1 MEHYTEFLPIRR
13 ADMEARGWDQLDFVV
28 VGGDAYVDHPSFGT
42 AIISR
47 LLEAEGY
54 KVGVLAQPRY
64 TDCED
69 FKRFGKPK
77 YGFFIG
83 GGNVDSMV
91 SHYSVAKIPRAE
103 DEYSPGGKGG
113 ARPDRSATVYTRLAK
128 QAYPDLPVI
137 LGGLEAS
144 LRRFAHYDYWLD
156 TVLPSIAEDSGA
168 DIISFG
174 MGEHQTV
181 EIARRLA
188 AGEPVESITDVDGTC
203 YLTDFD
209 HLPER
214 YVECAGFKKVASD
227 KVAYAKA
234 CRIQMDNQ
242 DVVSGQ
248 IIVQK
253 QSEKYLVQNIPAK
266 PLVRWELDKVY
277 ALPYPRRYHP
287 IYEAMG
293 GVPAIRE
300 VQFSIIQNRGC
311 FGGCN
316 FCAIQL
322 HQGRRVT
329 SRSADSIVAEAER
342 MTHEP
347 DFKGY
352 IHDIGGPTANF
363 RFPSCRE
370 QMLRGMC
377 NGGKHCLAPTTCSH
391 MIVDHSDYL
400 KILRRV
406 RELPGVKKVFIRSG
420 IRFDYLMA
428 DPDDTFFKEL
438 VEYHVSGQLKVA
450 PEHCAPNTLPHP
462 AQDSALHL
470 ARSVKKWGTPQY
482 SNGYIC
488 RNPHRNNQMHHYD
501 MNLCYIDELLWHF
514 KWTGDLDY
522 VRQMW
527 PVITRHLAWEKL
539 NYDPDN
545 DGLYDAYACI
555 WASDALYYNSGA
567 VTHSSAYNYRA
578 NKTAAQLAE
587 KIGEDPTPYRN
598 EAEKILKAM
607 NERLWLPGKGHWA
620 EYQDFMGHKRV
631 HESAAVWT
639 IYHAIDSETANPFQ
653 AYQATRY
660 VDTSIPH
667 IPVTAYGL
675 KENGYATI
683 ATTNWLPYSW
693 SINNVAFAEVMHT
706 ALSYFQAGRADAGYK
721 LLKSSVLDGMYLG
734 DSPGNFGQISFYDA
748 ARGECYR
755 DFGDPIG
762 VASRVLIQ
770 GLFGILPDA
779 LNQQIILRP
788 GFPDD
793 WDKASVSTPDISYRF
808 TRKENT
814 DTYHITQRFQTPLH
828 PVLHVNAR
836 KEKIRSVKVNGV
848 PATWQS
854 IESAHGYPLLSIQ
867 AEGTSSTT
875 ITIEWEGAP
884 LHTLAVQEPLIT
896 SNGKLALQIPSGA
909 SISQVYD
916 PQSILANHTVEAT
929 AFNAQI
935 KGEPGHHTFF
945 VYTHQGE
952 MDWWQPVN
960 IYIENVRESPS
971 YTDFADIRPEKCRM
985 VDFDRQLNASVTD
998 IYQNEYLSPR
1008 SPYTTLQLPTQGI
1021 GEWCHPLLSA
1031 TIDDSELRSLVH
1043 HDTFQTSLGIPFRL
1057 KEKGN
1062 NILFTSLWD
1071 NYPDSSTISLSGTA
1085 SHAYLLMAGSTN
1097 HMQCH
1102 IANGIIRIHYAD
1114 GTSQA
1119 TELTNP
1125 DNWCPIEQDFYV
1137 DGKAFQVPAPR
1148 PYRLHLKSGK
1158 VSRDLGKELNITGV
1172 YGREIE
1178 GGAGILLDI
1187 PLDHSKELKGL
1198 TLETLSN
1205 DVVIG
1210 IMGVTLQ

>member
-1 MEHYTEFLPIRR
+1 MKTTYLFLCLLGIGTVSGTGQTNQPRKIGDFIESTSYNEHRRNATRSLQYTPEG
-13 ADMEARGWDQLDFVV
+13 DDFVCINGKNRFTRALYGSHTAFRLETSDRPV
-28 VGGDAYVDHPSFGT
+28 FASYTKKNPKHICFKLQTSEGTVALDSTAHCESRYTAGRRSYTLSDPLFEGGNLSITTLALPDKEGAIWQFNARNFKASNPVLLAFISEIRNSKLNRSGDMGADPADSFEAPLRPQQLQSCPAQIDRT
-42 AIISR
+42 LYI
-47 LLEAEGY
+47 LLENQELRMLTPAEGET
-54 KVGVLAQPRY
+54 L
-64 TDCED
+64 
-69 FKRFGKPK
+69 FKK
-77 YGFFIG
+77 
-83 GGNVDSMV
+83 
-91 SHYSVAKIPRAE
+91 AE
-103 DEYSPGGKGG
+103 A
-113 ARPDRSATVYTRLAK
+113 ARSETASRIRIETPDPYFNT
-128 QAYPDLPVI
+128 
-137 LGGLEAS
+137 LGGTLAMAADGIWDGEV
-144 LRRFAHYDYWLD
+144 WLHGAIGWRMPLSGWRAAYTGD
-156 TVLPSIAEDSGA
+156 VLGWHDR
-168 DIISFG
+168 
-174 MGEHQTV
+174 
-181 EIARRLA
+181 AR
-188 AGEPVESITDVDGTC
+188 TH
-203 YLTDFD
+203 FN
-209 HLPER
+209 
-214 YVECAGFKKVASD
+214 
-227 KVAYAKA
+227 AYAA
-234 CRIQMDNQ
+234 SQ
-242 DVVSGQ
+242 VT
-248 IIVQK
+248 
-253 QSEKYLVQNIPAK
+253 
-266 PLVRWELDKVY
+266 
-277 ALPYPRRYHP
+277 
-287 IYEAMG
+287 
-293 GVPAIRE
+293 E
-300 VQFSIIQNRGC
+300 V
-311 FGGCN
+311 
-316 FCAIQL
+316 
-322 HQGRRVT
+322 
-329 SRSADSIVAEAER
+329 
-342 MTHEP
+342 
-347 DFKGY
+347 
-352 IHDIGGPTANF
+352 
-363 RFPSCRE
+363 
-370 QMLRGMC
+370 
-377 NGGKHCLAPTTCSH
+377 
-391 MIVDHSDYL
+391 
-400 KILRRV
+400 
-406 RELPGVKKVFIRSG
+406 
-420 IRFDYLMA
+420 
-428 DPDDTFFKEL
+428 
-438 VEYHVSGQLKVA
+438 
-450 PEHCAPNTLPHP
+450 PNTFPHP
-462 AQDSALHL
+462 AQDSTLHL
-470 ARSVKKWGTPQY
+470 ARSAKKWGTPQY

-522 VRQMW
+522 IRQMW

-631 HESAAVWT
+631 HESAAIWT

-660 VDTSIPH
+660 IDTAIPH
-667 IPVTAYGL
+667 IPVTAHGL

-779 LNQQIILRP
+779 LNGQVILRP
-788 GFPDD
+788 GFPND
-793 WDKASVSTPDISYRF
+793 WDKASVSIPDISYRF
-808 TRKENT
+808 TREGNT
-814 DTYHITQRFQTPLH
+814 DTYQFTQRFQTPLH
-828 PVLHVNAR
+828 PVLQINAR

-848 PATWQS
+848 PATWQI
-854 IESAHGYPLLSIQ
+854 IESAHGYPLLSIR

-884 LHTLAVQEPLIT
+884 LHTLATQEPVIA
-896 SNGKLALQIPSGA
+896 SNGKLTLQIPSGT
-909 SISQVYD
+909 SISRVYD
-916 PQSILANHTVEAT
+916 PQKILAKHAVGIGT
-929 AFNAQI
+929 FNARL
-935 KGEPGHHTFF
+935 KDEPGHHTFF
-945 VYTHQGE
+945 VYTHQGQME
-952 MDWWQPVN
+952 WWQPVN
-960 IYIENVRESPS
+960 IYIESPKTPL
-971 YTDFADIRPEKCRM
+971 YTDFADIRPEQCRM

-1021 GEWCHPLLSA
+1021 GEWCHPLLTA
-1031 TIDDSELRSLVH
+1031 TIDDSGLRSLVH

-1071 NYPDSSTISLSGTA
+1071 NYPDSTTISLSGTA

-1137 DGKAFQVPAPR
+1137 DGKAFQIAAPR

-1210 IMGVTLQ
+1210 IMGITLQ

>member
-1 MEHYTEFLPIRR
+1 MKTTYLLLCLLGIGSVSGAGQTKQPQKIGDFIESTSYNEHRRNATRSLQYTP
-13 ADMEARGWDQLDFVV
+13 DGDDFVCINGKNRFTRALYGSHTAFRLETSDRPV
-28 VGGDAYVDHPSFGT
+28 FAAYTKENPKHICFKLQTSGGTVALDSTEHCESRYTAGRRSYSLSDPAFGGGSLSITTWALPDKEGAIWQFNARNFKEFHPVLLASISEIRNSKLNRNGDMGADPADSFEAPLQPQQLQSFPVQIDGT
-42 AIISR
+42 LYI
-47 LLEAEGY
+47 LLENQELRTLTTAEGEN
-54 KVGVLAQPRY
+54 L
-64 TDCED
+64 
-69 FKRFGKPK
+69 
-77 YGFFIG
+77 
-83 GGNVDSMV
+83 
-91 SHYSVAKIPRAE
+91 
-103 DEYSPGGKGG
+103 
-113 ARPDRSATVYTRLAK
+113 
-128 QAYPDLPVI
+128 
-137 LGGLEAS
+137 
-144 LRRFAHYDYWLD
+144 
-156 TVLPSIAEDSGA
+156 
-168 DIISFG
+168 
-174 MGEHQTV
+174 
-181 EIARRLA
+181 
-188 AGEPVESITDVDGTC
+188 
-203 YLTDFD
+203 
-209 HLPER
+209 
-214 YVECAGFKKVASD
+214 FKKAEAARSETASRIRIETPD
-227 KVAYAKA
+227 PYFNSGWRAAYTGDVLGWHDRARTHFNAYAA
-234 CRIQMDNQ
+234 SQ
-242 DVVSGQ
+242 VT
-248 IIVQK
+248 
-253 QSEKYLVQNIPAK
+253 
-266 PLVRWELDKVY
+266 
-277 ALPYPRRYHP
+277 
-287 IYEAMG
+287 
-293 GVPAIRE
+293 E
-300 VQFSIIQNRGC
+300 V
-311 FGGCN
+311 
-316 FCAIQL
+316 
-322 HQGRRVT
+322 
-329 SRSADSIVAEAER
+329 
-342 MTHEP
+342 
-347 DFKGY
+347 
-352 IHDIGGPTANF
+352 
-363 RFPSCRE
+363 
-370 QMLRGMC
+370 
-377 NGGKHCLAPTTCSH
+377 
-391 MIVDHSDYL
+391 
-400 KILRRV
+400 
-406 RELPGVKKVFIRSG
+406 
-420 IRFDYLMA
+420 
-428 DPDDTFFKEL
+428 
-438 VEYHVSGQLKVA
+438 
-450 PEHCAPNTLPHP
+450 PNTLPHP

-527 PVITRHLAWEKL
+527 PAITRHLTWEKL

-607 NERLWLPGKGHWA
+607 NERLWLPDKGHWA

-667 IPVTAYGL
+667 IPVTAHGL

-808 TRKENT
+808 TRKEDT

-848 PATWQS
+848 PTTWQS

-884 LHTLAVQEPLIT
+884 LHTLAVQEPDIT

-1119 TELTNP
+1119 TELINP

-1137 DGKAFQVPAPR
+1137 DGKAFQATAPR
-1148 PYRLHLKSGK
+1148 PYRLHLRSGK
-1158 VSRDLGKELNITGV
+1158 ISRDLGKELNITGV

-1210 IMGVTLQ
+1210 IMGITLQ

>member
-1 MEHYTEFLPIRR
+1 MKTTYLLLCLLGIGSVSGAGQTKQPQKIGDFIESTSYNEHRRNATRSLQYTP
-13 ADMEARGWDQLDFVV
+13 DGDDFVCINGKNRFTRALYGSHTAFRLETSDRPV
-28 VGGDAYVDHPSFGT
+28 FAAYTKKNPKHICFKLQTSGGTVALDSTEHCESRYTAGRRSYNLFHPSFEGGNLSIATLALPDKEGAIWQFNARNFKGSNPILLASISEIRNSKLNRNGDMGADPADSFEAPLQPQQLQSCPAQIDGT
-42 AIISR
+42 LYI
-47 LLEAEGY
+47 LLENQELRTLTTAEGET
-54 KVGVLAQPRY
+54 L
-64 TDCED
+64 
-69 FKRFGKPK
+69 FKK
-77 YGFFIG
+77 
-83 GGNVDSMV
+83 
-91 SHYSVAKIPRAE
+91 AE
-103 DEYSPGGKGG
+103 A
-113 ARPDRSATVYTRLAK
+113 ARSETASRIRIETPDPYFNT
-128 QAYPDLPVI
+128 
-137 LGGLEAS
+137 LGGTLAMAADGIWDGEV
-144 LRRFAHYDYWLD
+144 WLHGAIGWRMPLSGWRAAYTGD
-156 TVLPSIAEDSGA
+156 VLGWHDR
-168 DIISFG
+168 
-174 MGEHQTV
+174 
-181 EIARRLA
+181 AR
-188 AGEPVESITDVDGTC
+188 TH
-203 YLTDFD
+203 FN
-209 HLPER
+209 
-214 YVECAGFKKVASD
+214 
-227 KVAYAKA
+227 AYAA
-234 CRIQMDNQ
+234 SQ
-242 DVVSGQ
+242 VT
-248 IIVQK
+248 
-253 QSEKYLVQNIPAK
+253 
-266 PLVRWELDKVY
+266 
-277 ALPYPRRYHP
+277 
-287 IYEAMG
+287 
-293 GVPAIRE
+293 E
-300 VQFSIIQNRGC
+300 V
-311 FGGCN
+311 
-316 FCAIQL
+316 
-322 HQGRRVT
+322 
-329 SRSADSIVAEAER
+329 
-342 MTHEP
+342 
-347 DFKGY
+347 
-352 IHDIGGPTANF
+352 
-363 RFPSCRE
+363 
-370 QMLRGMC
+370 
-377 NGGKHCLAPTTCSH
+377 
-391 MIVDHSDYL
+391 
-400 KILRRV
+400 
-406 RELPGVKKVFIRSG
+406 
-420 IRFDYLMA
+420 
-428 DPDDTFFKEL
+428 
-438 VEYHVSGQLKVA
+438 
-450 PEHCAPNTLPHP
+450 PNTLPHP

-555 WASDALYYNSGA
+555 WASDALYYNSGG

-578 NKTAAQLAE
+578 NKTAAQLAK

-598 EAEKILKAM
+598 EAEKILKTM

-660 VDTSIPH
+660 IDTAIPH
-667 IPVTAYGL
+667 IPVTAHGL

-693 SINNVAFAEVMHT
+693 SVNNIAFAEVMHT
-706 ALSYFQAGRADAGYK
+706 ALSYFQAGRAEAGYK

-808 TRKENT
+808 TRKEDT

-828 PVLHVNAR
+828 PVLQINAR

-867 AEGTSSTT
+867 AEGTSSSTT
-875 ITIEWEGAP
+875 ITIEWEGAS
-884 LHTLAVQEPLIT
+884 LHTLAVQELVIA

-916 PQSILANHTVEAT
+916 PQSVLAKHTVEAT
-929 AFNAQI
+929 AFNAQL

-960 IYIENVRESPS
+960 IYIENTQKAPS

-985 VDFDRQLNASVTD
+985 IDFDRQLNASVTD

-1031 TIDDSELRSLVH
+1031 TIDDSGLRSLVH

-1119 TELTNP
+1119 TELINP
-1125 DNWCPIEQDFYV
+1125 DNWCPIEQDLYV

-1210 IMGVTLQ
+1210 IMGITLQ

>member
-1 MEHYTEFLPIRR
+1 MKTTYLLLCLLGIGSVSGAGQTKQPQKIGDFIESTSYNEHRRNATRSLQYTP
-13 ADMEARGWDQLDFVV
+13 DGDDFVCINGKNRFTRALYGSHTAFRLETSDRPV
-28 VGGDAYVDHPSFGT
+28 FAAYTKKNPKHICFKLQTSGGTVALDSTEHCESRYTAGRRSYNLFHPSFEGGNLSIATLALPDKEGAIWQFNARNFKEFHPVLLASISEIRNSKLNRNGDMGADPADSFEAPLQPQQLQSFPVQIDGT
-42 AIISR
+42 LYM
-47 LLEAEGY
+47 LLENQELRTLTTAEGET
-54 KVGVLAQPRY
+54 L
-64 TDCED
+64 
-69 FKRFGKPK
+69 FKK
-77 YGFFIG
+77 
-83 GGNVDSMV
+83 
-91 SHYSVAKIPRAE
+91 AE
-103 DEYSPGGKGG
+103 A
-113 ARPDRSATVYTRLAK
+113 ARSETASRIRIETPDPYFNT
-128 QAYPDLPVI
+128 
-137 LGGLEAS
+137 LGGTLAMAADGIWDGEV
-144 LRRFAHYDYWLD
+144 WLHGAIGWRMPLSGWRAAYTGD
-156 TVLPSIAEDSGA
+156 VLGWHDR
-168 DIISFG
+168 
-174 MGEHQTV
+174 
-181 EIARRLA
+181 AR
-188 AGEPVESITDVDGTC
+188 TH
-203 YLTDFD
+203 FN
-209 HLPER
+209 
-214 YVECAGFKKVASD
+214 
-227 KVAYAKA
+227 AYAA
-234 CRIQMDNQ
+234 SQ
-242 DVVSGQ
+242 VT
-248 IIVQK
+248 
-253 QSEKYLVQNIPAK
+253 
-266 PLVRWELDKVY
+266 
-277 ALPYPRRYHP
+277 
-287 IYEAMG
+287 
-293 GVPAIRE
+293 E
-300 VQFSIIQNRGC
+300 V
-311 FGGCN
+311 
-316 FCAIQL
+316 
-322 HQGRRVT
+322 
-329 SRSADSIVAEAER
+329 
-342 MTHEP
+342 
-347 DFKGY
+347 
-352 IHDIGGPTANF
+352 
-363 RFPSCRE
+363 
-370 QMLRGMC
+370 
-377 NGGKHCLAPTTCSH
+377 
-391 MIVDHSDYL
+391 
-400 KILRRV
+400 
-406 RELPGVKKVFIRSG
+406 
-420 IRFDYLMA
+420 
-428 DPDDTFFKEL
+428 
-438 VEYHVSGQLKVA
+438 
-450 PEHCAPNTLPHP
+450 PNTLPHP

-527 PVITRHLAWEKL
+527 PVITRH
-539 NYDPDN
+539 YDPDN

-660 VDTSIPH
+660 VDTAIPH
-667 IPVTAYGL
+667 IPVTAHGL

-721 LLKSSVLDGMYLG
+721 LLRSSVLDGMYLG

-808 TRKENT
+808 TRKEDT

-884 LHTLAVQEPLIT
+884 LHTLAVQEPVIT

-916 PQSILANHTVEAT
+916 PQSVLANHTVEAT

-1021 GEWCHPLLSA
+1021 GEWCHPLLTA

-1137 DGKAFQVPAPR
+1137 DGKAFQATAPR

-1210 IMGVTLQ
+1210 IMGITLQ

>member
-1 MEHYTEFLPIRR
+1 MKTTYLLLCLLGIGSVSGAGQTKQPQKIGDFIESTSYNEHRRNATRSLQYTP
-13 ADMEARGWDQLDFVV
+13 DGDDFVCINGKNRFTRALYGSHTAFRLETSDRPV
-28 VGGDAYVDHPSFGT
+28 FAAYTKENPKHICFKMQTSGGTVALDSTEHCESRYTAGRRSYSLSDPAFGGGSLSITTWALPDKEGAIWQFNARNFKEFHPVLLASISEIRNSKLNRNGDMGADPADSFEAPLQPQQLQSFPVQIDGT
-42 AIISR
+42 LYI
-47 LLEAEGY
+47 LLENQELRTLTTAEGEN
-54 KVGVLAQPRY
+54 L
-64 TDCED
+64 
-69 FKRFGKPK
+69 FKK
-77 YGFFIG
+77 
-83 GGNVDSMV
+83 
-91 SHYSVAKIPRAE
+91 AE
-103 DEYSPGGKGG
+103 A
-113 ARPDRSATVYTRLAK
+113 ARSETASRIRIETPDPYFNT
-128 QAYPDLPVI
+128 
-137 LGGLEAS
+137 LGGTLAMAADGIWDGEV
-144 LRRFAHYDYWLD
+144 WLHGAIGWRMPLSGWRAAYTGD
-156 TVLPSIAEDSGA
+156 VLGWHDR
-168 DIISFG
+168 
-174 MGEHQTV
+174 
-181 EIARRLA
+181 AR
-188 AGEPVESITDVDGTC
+188 TH
-203 YLTDFD
+203 FN
-209 HLPER
+209 
-214 YVECAGFKKVASD
+214 
-227 KVAYAKA
+227 AYAA
-234 CRIQMDNQ
+234 SQ
-242 DVVSGQ
+242 VT
-248 IIVQK
+248 
-253 QSEKYLVQNIPAK
+253 
-266 PLVRWELDKVY
+266 
-277 ALPYPRRYHP
+277 
-287 IYEAMG
+287 
-293 GVPAIRE
+293 E
-300 VQFSIIQNRGC
+300 V
-311 FGGCN
+311 
-316 FCAIQL
+316 
-322 HQGRRVT
+322 
-329 SRSADSIVAEAER
+329 
-342 MTHEP
+342 
-347 DFKGY
+347 
-352 IHDIGGPTANF
+352 
-363 RFPSCRE
+363 
-370 QMLRGMC
+370 
-377 NGGKHCLAPTTCSH
+377 
-391 MIVDHSDYL
+391 
-400 KILRRV
+400 
-406 RELPGVKKVFIRSG
+406 
-420 IRFDYLMA
+420 
-428 DPDDTFFKEL
+428 
-438 VEYHVSGQLKVA
+438 
-450 PEHCAPNTLPHP
+450 PNTLPHP

-527 PVITRHLAWEKL
+527 PVITRHLTWEKL

-607 NERLWLPGKGHWA
+607 NERLWLPDKGHWA

-667 IPVTAYGL
+667 IPVTAHGL

-808 TRKENT
+808 TRKEDT

-875 ITIEWEGAP
+875 ITIEWEGVP
-884 LHTLAVQEPLIT
+884 LHTLAVQEPVIT

-909 SISQVYD
+909 SISQV
-916 PQSILANHTVEAT
+916 LANHTVEAT

-1031 TIDDSELRSLVH
+1031 TIDDSGLRSLVH

-1119 TELTNP
+1119 TELINP

-1137 DGKAFQVPAPR
+1137 DGKAFQATAPR
-1148 PYRLHLKSGK
+1148 PYRLHLRSGK

-1210 IMGVTLQ
+1210 IMGITLQ

>member
-1 MEHYTEFLPIRR
+1 MKTTYLLLCLLGIGSVSGAGQTKQPQKIGDFIESTSYNEHRRNATRSLQYTP
-13 ADMEARGWDQLDFVV
+13 DGDDFVCINGKNRFTRALYGSHTAFRLETSDRPV
-28 VGGDAYVDHPSFGT
+28 FAAYTKENPKHICFKLQTSGGTVALDSTEHCESRYTAGRRSYSLSDPAFGGGSLSITTWALPDKEGAIWQFNARNFKEFHPVLLASISEIRNSKLNRNGDMGADPADSFEAPLQPQQLQSFPVQIDGT
-42 AIISR
+42 LYM
-47 LLEAEGY
+47 LLENQELRTLTTAEGEN
-54 KVGVLAQPRY
+54 L
-64 TDCED
+64 
-69 FKRFGKPK
+69 FKK
-77 YGFFIG
+77 
-83 GGNVDSMV
+83 
-91 SHYSVAKIPRAE
+91 AE
-103 DEYSPGGKGG
+103 A
-113 ARPDRSATVYTRLAK
+113 ARSETASRIRIETPDPYFNT
-128 QAYPDLPVI
+128 
-137 LGGLEAS
+137 LGGTLAMAADGIWDGEV
-144 LRRFAHYDYWLD
+144 WLHGAIGWRMPLSGWRAAYTGD
-156 TVLPSIAEDSGA
+156 VLGWHDR
-168 DIISFG
+168 
-174 MGEHQTV
+174 
-181 EIARRLA
+181 AR
-188 AGEPVESITDVDGTC
+188 TH
-203 YLTDFD
+203 FN
-209 HLPER
+209 
-214 YVECAGFKKVASD
+214 
-227 KVAYAKA
+227 AYAA
-234 CRIQMDNQ
+234 SQ
-242 DVVSGQ
+242 VT
-248 IIVQK
+248 
-253 QSEKYLVQNIPAK
+253 
-266 PLVRWELDKVY
+266 
-277 ALPYPRRYHP
+277 
-287 IYEAMG
+287 
-293 GVPAIRE
+293 E
-300 VQFSIIQNRGC
+300 V
-311 FGGCN
+311 
-316 FCAIQL
+316 
-322 HQGRRVT
+322 
-329 SRSADSIVAEAER
+329 
-342 MTHEP
+342 
-347 DFKGY
+347 
-352 IHDIGGPTANF
+352 
-363 RFPSCRE
+363 
-370 QMLRGMC
+370 
-377 NGGKHCLAPTTCSH
+377 
-391 MIVDHSDYL
+391 
-400 KILRRV
+400 
-406 RELPGVKKVFIRSG
+406 
-420 IRFDYLMA
+420 
-428 DPDDTFFKEL
+428 
-438 VEYHVSGQLKVA
+438 
-450 PEHCAPNTLPHP
+450 PNTLPHP

-587 KIGEDPTPYRN
+587 KI
-598 EAEKILKAM
+598 LKAM
-607 NERLWLPGKGHWA
+607 NERLWLPDKGHWA

-660 VDTSIPH
+660 VDTAIPH
-667 IPVTAYGL
+667 IPVTAHGL

-916 PQSILANHTVEAT
+916 PQSVLANHTVGAT

-935 KGEPGHHTFF
+935 KGEPGHYTFF

-960 IYIENVRESPS
+960 IYIENVREAPS

-1031 TIDDSELRSLVH
+1031 TIDDSGLRSLVH

-1085 SHAYLLMAGSTN
+1085 SHAYLLMVGSTN

-1119 TELTNP
+1119 TELINP

-1137 DGKAFQVPAPR
+1137 DGKAFQATAPPAV
-1148 PYRLHLKSGK
+1148 RLHLKSGK

-1210 IMGVTLQ
+1210 IMGITLQ

>member
-1 MEHYTEFLPIRR
+1 MQVKLHAFFVFFFSPPHRFCVSLSPRRKDEDTQKSNFNRKIVNRKIVNITMILFFRTPSKSVIAVECNHELPQADSDKLCWLFGEATPESEDNLKGHFVGPRREMITPWSTNAVEITQNMGLDGIIRIEEYFPVKDEN
-13 ADMEARGWDQLDFVV
+13 ADHDPMLQRMYKGLDQNVFTTNRQPEPIVHIED
-28 VGGDAYVDHPSFGT
+28 
-42 AIISR
+42 
-47 LLEAEGY
+47 LEAYNEKEG
-54 KVGVLAQPRY
+54 LALSK
-64 TDCED
+64 EE
-69 FKRFGKPK
+69 
-77 YGFFIG
+77 
-83 GGNVDSMV
+83 M
-91 SHYSVAKIPRAE
+91 
-103 DEYSPGGKGG
+103 
-113 ARPDRSATVYTRLAK
+113 
-128 QAYPDLPVI
+128 
-137 LGGLEAS
+137 
-144 LRRFAHYDYWLD
+144 
-156 TVLPSIAEDSGA
+156 
-168 DIISFG
+168 
-174 MGEHQTV
+174 
-181 EIARRLA
+181 
-188 AGEPVESITDVDGTC
+188 
-203 YLTDFD
+203 
-209 HLPER
+209 
-214 YVECAGFKKVASD
+214 
-227 KVAYAKA
+227 
-234 CRIQMDNQ
+234 
-242 DVVSGQ
+242 
-248 IIVQK
+248 
-253 QSEKYLVQNIPAK
+253 
-266 PLVRWELDKVY
+266 
-277 ALPYPRRYHP
+277 
-287 IYEAMG
+287 
-293 GVPAIRE
+293 
-300 VQFSIIQNRGC
+300 
-311 FGGCN
+311 
-316 FCAIQL
+316 
-322 HQGRRVT
+322 
-329 SRSADSIVAEAER
+329 
-342 MTHEP
+342 
-347 DFKGY
+347 
-352 IHDIGGPTANF
+352 
-363 RFPSCRE
+363 
-370 QMLRGMC
+370 
-377 NGGKHCLAPTTCSH
+377 
-391 MIVDHSDYL
+391 DYL
-400 KILRRV
+400 K
-406 RELPGVKKVFIRSG
+406 KVEKDLGRPLTDSEVFGFAQINS
-420 IRFDYLMA
+420 
-428 DPDDTFFKEL
+428 
-438 VEYHVSGQLKVA
+438 
-450 PEHCAPNTLPHP
+450 EHCRHKIFGGTFIIDGVEQESSLFQMIKKTTQENPN
-462 AQDSALHL
+462 
-470 ARSVKKWGTPQY
+470 K
-482 SNGYIC
+482 I
-488 RNPHRNNQMHHYD
+488 
-501 MNLCYIDELLWHF
+501 I
-514 KWTGDLDY
+514 
-522 VRQMW
+522 
-527 PVITRHLAWEKL
+527 
-539 NYDPDN
+539 
-545 DGLYDAYACI
+545 
-555 WASDALYYNSGA
+555 
-567 VTHSSAYNYRA
+567 SAY
-578 NKTAAQLAE
+578 K
-587 KIGEDPTPYRN
+587 D
-598 EAEKILKAM
+598 
-607 NERLWLPGKGHWA
+607 
-620 EYQDFMGHKRV
+620 
-631 HESAAVWT
+631 
-639 IYHAIDSETANPFQ
+639 
-653 AYQATRY
+653 
-660 VDTSIPH
+660 
-667 IPVTAYGL
+667 
-675 KENGYATI
+675 
-683 ATTNWLPYSW
+683 
-693 SINNVAFAEVMHT
+693 NVAFAEVMHT
-706 ALSYFQAGRADAGYK
+706 ALSYFQAGRAEAGYK

-808 TRKENT
+808 TRKEDT

-916 PQSILANHTVEAT
+916 PQSVLAKHTVEAT
-929 AFNAQI
+929 AFNAQL

-960 IYIENVRESPS
+960 IYIENVREAPS

-1031 TIDDSELRSLVH
+1031 TIDDSGLRSLVH

-1085 SHAYLLMAGSTN
+1085 SHAYLLMVGSTN

-1119 TELTNP
+1119 TELINP

-1137 DGKAFQVPAPR
+1137 DGKAFQATAPR

-1210 IMGVTLQ
+1210 IMGITLQ

>member
-1 MEHYTEFLPIRR
+1 MKTTYLLLCLLGIGSVSGAGQTKQPQKIGDFIESTSYNEHRRNATRSLQYTP
-13 ADMEARGWDQLDFVV
+13 DGDDFVCINGKNRFTRALYGSHTAFRLETSDRPV
-28 VGGDAYVDHPSFGT
+28 FAAYTKKNPKHICFKLQTSGGTVALDSTEHCESRYTAGRRSYNLFHPSFEGGNLSIATLALPDKEGAIWQFNARNFKGSNPILLASISEIRNSKLNRNGDMGADPADSFEAPLQPQQLQSCPAQIDGT
-42 AIISR
+42 LYI
-47 LLEAEGY
+47 LLENQELRTLTTAEGET
-54 KVGVLAQPRY
+54 L
-64 TDCED
+64 
-69 FKRFGKPK
+69 FKK
-77 YGFFIG
+77 
-83 GGNVDSMV
+83 
-91 SHYSVAKIPRAE
+91 AE
-103 DEYSPGGKGG
+103 A
-113 ARPDRSATVYTRLAK
+113 ARSETASRIRIETPDPYFNT
-128 QAYPDLPVI
+128 
-137 LGGLEAS
+137 LGGTLAMAADGIWDGEVWLHGAIGWRMP
-144 LRRFAHYDYWLD
+144 LRAAYTGD
-156 TVLPSIAEDSGA
+156 VLGWHDR
-168 DIISFG
+168 
-174 MGEHQTV
+174 
-181 EIARRLA
+181 AR
-188 AGEPVESITDVDGTC
+188 TH
-203 YLTDFD
+203 FN
-209 HLPER
+209 
-214 YVECAGFKKVASD
+214 
-227 KVAYAKA
+227 AYAA
-234 CRIQMDNQ
+234 SQ
-242 DVVSGQ
+242 VT
-248 IIVQK
+248 
-253 QSEKYLVQNIPAK
+253 
-266 PLVRWELDKVY
+266 
-277 ALPYPRRYHP
+277 
-287 IYEAMG
+287 
-293 GVPAIRE
+293 E
-300 VQFSIIQNRGC
+300 V
-311 FGGCN
+311 
-316 FCAIQL
+316 
-322 HQGRRVT
+322 
-329 SRSADSIVAEAER
+329 
-342 MTHEP
+342 
-347 DFKGY
+347 
-352 IHDIGGPTANF
+352 
-363 RFPSCRE
+363 
-370 QMLRGMC
+370 
-377 NGGKHCLAPTTCSH
+377 
-391 MIVDHSDYL
+391 
-400 KILRRV
+400 
-406 RELPGVKKVFIRSG
+406 
-420 IRFDYLMA
+420 
-428 DPDDTFFKEL
+428 
-438 VEYHVSGQLKVA
+438 
-450 PEHCAPNTLPHP
+450 PNTLPHP

-501 MNLCYIDELLWHF
+501 MNLCCIDELLWHF

-555 WASDALYYNSGA
+555 WASDALYYNSGG

-660 VDTSIPH
+660 IDTAIPH
-667 IPVTAYGL
+667 IPVTAHGL

-693 SINNVAFAEVMHT
+693 SVNNIAFAEVMHT
-706 ALSYFQAGRADAGYK
+706 ALSYFQAGRAEAGYK

-808 TRKENT
+808 TRKEDT

-828 PVLHVNAR
+828 PVLQINAR

-875 ITIEWEGAP
+875 ITIEWEGAS
-884 LHTLAVQEPLIT
+884 LHTLAVQELVIA

-916 PQSILANHTVEAT
+916 PQSVLAKHTVEAT
-929 AFNAQI
+929 AFNAQL

-960 IYIENVRESPS
+960 IYIENTQKAPS

-985 VDFDRQLNASVTD
+985 IDFDRQLNASVTD

-1031 TIDDSELRSLVH
+1031 TIDDSGLRSLVH

-1119 TELTNP
+1119 TELINP
-1125 DNWCPIEQDFYV
+1125 DNWCPIEQDLYV

-1210 IMGVTLQ
+1210 IMGITLQ